1 MTTCDVLIVGGG
13 PAGSACAWRLRQAGL
28 SVIVVDASTFPR
40 DKVCA
45 GWITPQAMTALGL
58 DTTAYADGR
67 TLQPFTGFHV
77 GLIGGDV
84 TRIAYDHPV
93 SFGIRRCEFDHYL
106 LQRADVRLALGVR
119 IASMRR
125 DGGNWIVNDT
135 FRAPLLVGA
144 GGSGCPVARMM
155 NGAARHRP
163 LVVAREAE
171 SRLSAAELGAIA
183 IQQEVPQLF
192 FCRDLQGYGWCVR
205 KGEYLNVGLGRMD
218 PRSLP
223 EATQRFAAFLEATCR
238 IPRHFPWRWRGHSYA
253 VSAAPRRR
261 VVGDGVVLIGD
272 AAGLADPQSGEGI
285 RQAVESGLLAA
296 ETIAASN
303 GRCSRK
309 QLEPYAARVEARF
322 FDAPLSGAV
331 AGLVPDR
338 VKAVVAGQLLRI
350 PAFVRHVVVDEWF
363 LHRRQL
369 ALEPVHHASR

>member
-1 MTTCDVLIVGGG
+1 
-13 PAGSACAWRLRQAGL
+13 
-28 SVIVVDASTFPR
+28 
-40 DKVCA
+40 
-45 GWITPQAMTALGL
+45 
-58 DTTAYADGR
+58 
-67 TLQPFTGFHV
+67 
-77 GLIGGDV
+77 
-84 TRIAYDHPV
+84 
-93 SFGIRRCEFDHYL
+93 L
-106 LQRADVRLALGVR
+106 LQRAGVRLALGVR

-125 DGGNWIVNDT
+125 DAGNWIVNDT

-144 GGSGCPVARMM
+144 GGSGCPVSRMM
-155 NGAARHRP
+155 NGAARHRA

-171 SRLSAAELGAIA
+171 SRLSAAELEAIA
-183 IQQEVPQLF
+183 IEQEAPQLF

-223 EATQRFAAFLEATCR
+223 EATERFAAFLEATRR
-238 IPRHFPWRWRGHSYA
+238 IPPHFPWRWRGHSYA
-253 VSAAPRRR
+253 VNAAPSRRL
-261 VVGDGVVLIGD
+261 VGDGVLLIGD

-303 GRCSRK
+303 GQWSRE

-322 FDAPLSGAV
+322 SDAPLSGAV
-331 AGLVPDR
+331 ARLVPDR
-338 VKAVVAGQLLRI
+338 VKAIVAGQLLRI

-369 ALEPVHHASR
+369 ALAR